1 MIKFVTRTHGFLVEV
16 EHGRAEIFLAL
27 GQDLIGGRTGVR
39 WGRVIERGYFRNIAA
54 IFLEWDLFLG
64 CLREAALQSQR
75 FSSRYYPS
83 GYESLH
89 FFFWFLFAASLRK
102 PLSLSSGFTFFIV
115 CWFRKCRTGF
125 CGGGGVV
132 NIYCTQGKRESQKE
146 RARVVELERKRRRVF
161 FGKFREGGS
170 LYREKWCSRRRCY
183 DVWCFG
189 LLALVPGIRKY
200 KIYLDIYLFLHLSH
214 KNTKPT
220 FWTELPLA
228 LFIATTNHDEFSQRW
243 GPSAN

>member
-89 FFFWFLFAASLRK
+89 FFFGFYLLLLYES
-102 PLSLSSGFTFFIV
+102 LSLSLLVLPFLLFAGSENAGLGF
-115 CWFRKCRTGF
+115 
-125 CGGGGVV
+125 VV
-132 NIYCTQGKRESQKE
+132 
-146 RARVVELERKRRRVF
+146 VVE
-161 FGKFREGGS
+161 
-170 LYREKWCSRRRCY
+170 
-183 DVWCFG
+183 
-189 LLALVPGIRKY
+189 
-200 KIYLDIYLFLHLSH
+200 
-214 KNTKPT
+214 
-220 FWTELPLA
+220 
-228 LFIATTNHDEFSQRW
+228 
-243 GPSAN
+243 